1 MFSIRE
7 IIDMAIKIEKNAEMF
22 YRQAVEKISTPSLE
36 PVLKCLADQEEQH
49 AQWFEKLKRV
59 IGEVEAKVDSEELSG
74 TALGNLVGDQTFSL
88 GEVDFSEIED
98 VENLIALAIEH
109 EKDTIIFYQ
118 MLQSFIETPET
129 LKELDDIIAEE
140 HRHIEMLKECRF

>member
-1 MFSIRE
+1 
-7 IIDMAIKIEKNAEMF
+7 MAIKIENNAEMF

-36 PVLKCLADQEEQH
+36 PVLTCLADQEQQH
-49 AQWFEKLKRV
+49 ARWFEKLKSV
-59 IGEVEAKVDSEELSG
+59 IGEIEAKVDSEELSG
-74 TALGNLVGDQTFSL
+74 TALANLVGDQTFSL
-88 GEVDFSEIED
+88 GEADLSQIEN
-98 VENLIALAIEH
+98 VEKLIELAIEH

-140 HRHIEMLKECRF
+140 HRHIDMLKECRF